1 MSFLSEASVVCEFR
15 AWLHGEFTDDAV
27 AAIDRL
33 FNNVALLEDATDSPT
48 TRAALDAVRNKAT
61 TYARDRIDEH
71 VPLLRDLR
79 DAEGKLDNP
88 CLAINAF
95 LALAELD
102 AALDALARD
111 NATGNID
118 ADNRMR
124 ALAAAGEALNRVGSV
139 MAAVQVLKPFGDFL
153 AAFVVEAW
161 EPFSASL
168 GGYFQRYEW
177 VENFDSLNG
186 SRGRQPG

>member
-1 MSFLSEASVVCEFR
+1 MSFLSDASVVCEFR

-27 AAIDRL
+27 AAVDRL
-33 FNNVALLEDATDSPT
+33 FNNLFLLEDAADSPAT
-48 TRAALDAVRNKAT
+48 QAALDAVRDKAW
-61 TYARDRIDEH
+61 TYARDSIDEH

-95 LALAELD
+95 LALVELD
-102 AALDALARD
+102 AALDILASD
-111 NATGNID
+111 NAAGNID
-118 ADNRMR
+118 AGNRVR
-124 ALAAAGEALNRVGSV
+124 ALAAAGEALNRLGNL

-153 AAFVVEAW
+153 AAFVAEAW

-168 GGYFQRYEW
+168 GVYFQRLEW
-177 VENFDSLNG
+177 LDNFDPVDG
-186 SRGRQPG
+186 AIGPQPG